1 MKKAGLKRLRK
12 KDEEGDMGIGT
23 MILFIAMVL
32 VAAVAAALLISTASE
47 LNQQAQETGRIAQQ
61 EVASGFVVVDK
72 FGVVPSGDTTNPS
85 IDDFYLKMRLSAGSP
100 VVDMDNVVIEIQSDS
115 FEASLILDDD
125 GMVDDATHYS
135 VETATTDTSG
145 VVRDPEGQYGSAASG
160 KHIVSQGTI
169 VLVHINI
176 DYASDGTD
184 DGTGTAANGALF
196 SQDVLHI
203 KIIPK
208 HGAPTYEQ
216 INVPE
221 VVYGNS
227 GSAIYVPLS

>member
-1 MKKAGLKRLRK
+1 MKYAGVKKLRK
-12 KDEEGDMGIGT
+12 NDEEGDMGIGT

-72 FGVVPSGDTTNPS
+72 FGVVDASTPNEV
-85 IDDFYLKMRLSAGSP
+85 DDIYLKMRLSAGSP
-100 VVDMDNVVIEIQSDS
+100 VVDMDNVVIEVQTQNG
-115 FEASLILDDD
+115 EASLILDSD
-125 GMVDDATHYS
+125 GTDTSSSEYA
-135 VETATTDTSG
+135 VETATNDVHG
-145 VVRDPEGQYGSAASG
+145 VIRDPEGQYGSAASG

-169 VLVHINI
+169 ILVHIDI
-176 DYASDGTD
+176 E
-184 DGTGTAANGALF
+184 TAMGGAGNGLEA
-196 SQDVLHI
+196 QDVLHI

-221 VVYGNS
+221 VIWDN
-227 GSAIYVPLS
+227 AYVALS

>member
-1 MKKAGLKRLRK
+1 MKYAGVKKLRK

-61 EVASGFVVVDK
+61 EVSSGFVVVDK
-72 FGVVPSGDTTNPS
+72 FGVVPSGDTTSPS

-125 GMVDDATHYS
+125 GLVDDATHYS
-135 VETATTDTSG
+135 VEDASAASG
-145 VVRDPEGQYGSAASG
+145 VVRDPEAQYGSAASG

-169 VLVHINI
+169 ILVHINI
-176 DYASDGTD
+176 DYASDSAD
-184 DGTGTAANGALF
+184 DGAGGLT

-221 VVYGNS
+221 VVYGQ
-227 GSAIYVPLS
+227 SASAVYVPLS

>member
-1 MKKAGLKRLRK
+1 MKYAGVKKLRK

-72 FGVVPSGDTTNPS
+72 FGVVDDTTTSSKTTPE

-115 FEASLILDDD
+115 FEASLTYASSASSTAYAC
-125 GMVDDATHYS
+125 VDA
-135 VETATTDTSG
+135 AGGSG
-145 VVRDPEGQYGSAASG
+145 DSTIRDPEGQFSS

-169 VLVHINI
+169 ILVHIDI
-176 DYASDGTD
+176 EAAGVDGS
-184 DGTGTAANGALF
+184 TGLV

-221 VVYGNS
+221 VVYNH
-227 GSAIYVPLS
+227 ATNDIYVPLS

>member
-1 MKKAGLKRLRK
+1 MKHAGVKRLRK

-72 FGVVPSGDTTNPS
+72 YGVVPDGDSTSPS

-100 VVDMDNVVIEIQSDS
+100 VVDMDNVVIEVQSDS
-115 FEASLILDDD
+115 FEASLVLDDD
-125 GMVDDATHYS
+125 NLIEDQTHYS
-135 VETATTDTSG
+135 VEQGDANDDADGSSG
-145 VVRDPEGQYGSAASG
+145 VIRDPEGQYGTAASG

-169 VLVHINI
+169 ILVHIDI
-176 DYASDGTD
+176 DDVNDGVDDSDGLQ
-184 DGTGTAANGALF
+184 A
-196 SQDVLHI
+196 QDVLHI

-221 VVYGNS
+221 VVYSDGDV
-227 GSAIYVPLS
+227 YVPLS

>member
-1 MKKAGLKRLRK
+1 MKYAGVKKLRK

-32 VAAVAAALLISTASE
+32 VAAVAAALLISTSSE

-72 FGVVPSGDTTNPS
+72 FGVVPSGDTTSPS

-115 FEASLILDDD
+115 FEKSLIYAAD
-125 GMVDDATHYS
+125 GTADATAYS
-135 VETATTDTSG
+135 VEDADGNTG
-145 VVRDPEGQYGSAASG
+145 VIRDPEGQFGTYDDSNS

-169 VLVHINI
+169 ILVHIDI
-176 DYASDGTD
+176 ADAGGSG
-184 DGTGTAANGALF
+184 LL

-221 VVYGNS
+221 VVYGAS
-227 GSAIYVPLS
+227 GSAVYVPLS